1 MTWDKARR
9 EELPR
14 FLRGRTIL
22 AVTAGLDVDAR
33 MNAVMRHSGAVHC
46 IVVIM
51 EGCLFAIR
59 GDG

>member
-51 EGCLFAIR
+51 EG
-59 GDG
+59 